1 MSMHDPSQDDDELT
15 AAINVTPFVDVVL
28 VLLVIFMITS
38 DFIRPSAIELELPR
52 AANGGQTVPQTLNLV
67 VDKTGQLLVDGEKTE
82 ENGLHQKLNTATAG
96 GKKPQVVIAADR
108 GVDYGHVIHL
118 IDLVKSHGID
128 DFALQVERG

>member
-1 MSMHDPSQDDDELT
+1 MAMQESNDDDDVI

-28 VLLVIFMITS
+28 VLLVIFMVTS
-38 DFIRPSAIELELPR
+38 DFIRPSAIEIELPR

-67 VDKTGQLLVDGEKTE
+67 VDQTGQLSVDGQKTE
-82 ENGLHQKLNTATAG
+82 ESALHQKLDLATAN

-108 GVDYGHVIHL
+108 GVDYGQVIHL